1 MNHFCQSRNC
11 EGVFSKKKK
20 MWITL
25 SFFLLTERNLFIK
38 SFLVAKESQK
48 FTHPH
53 FSLRIWASMPLCLG
67 TSEKQRILTGVLKM
81 SLLIKGICLQ
91 IAHGGCE
98 TGWRKKTM
106 QCLLGKI
113 HVLLN
118 WRYFLWRIKLCFGF
132 DQRQFSRIFLCSNK
146 PIWRMLGQRHEN
158 LHNST
163 VCRI

>member
-1 MNHFCQSRNC
+1 MKNVHRSGYKITTIIGTPQIQRHKTLEIFFFHFYVIQFITWITFARVEIMKGFSPKTKKCGLLCLFSFWQKEIYSLNHFWWQKNR
-11 EGVFSKKKK
+11 K
-20 MWITL
+20 
-25 SFFLLTERNLFIK
+25 NL
-38 SFLVAKESQK
+38 
-48 FTHPH
+48 THPH
-53 FSLRIWASMPLCLG
+53 FSLRIWASMPLWLG

-118 WRYFLWRIKLCFGF
+118 WR
-132 DQRQFSRIFLCSNK
+132 
-146 PIWRMLGQRHEN
+146 
-158 LHNST
+158 
-163 VCRI
+163 

>member
-1 MNHFCQSRNC
+1 MPESKLWRGFLQKQKKCGLLCLFSFWQKEIYSLNHFWWQKNR
-11 EGVFSKKKK
+11 K
-20 MWITL
+20 
-25 SFFLLTERNLFIK
+25 NL
-38 SFLVAKESQK
+38 
-48 FTHPH
+48 THPH
-53 FSLRIWASMPLCLG
+53 FSLRIWASMPLWLG

-118 WRYFLWRIKLCFGF
+118 WRYFLWRIKLCLEF